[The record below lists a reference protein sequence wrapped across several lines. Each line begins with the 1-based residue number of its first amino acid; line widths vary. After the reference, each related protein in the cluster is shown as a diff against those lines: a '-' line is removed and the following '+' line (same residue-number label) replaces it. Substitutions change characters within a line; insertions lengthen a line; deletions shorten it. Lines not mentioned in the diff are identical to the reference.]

1 MPNSQNTS
9 NVSSELQTENFPV
22 VMRKYLE
29 QLEVAKA
36 RELLLDNLDKVRSI
50 DSLANMVMFMI
61 IDYETKHEH

>member
-1 MPNSQNTS
+1 MRNLQSTS
-9 NVSSELQTENFPV
+9 NVSSEPQTENFAV

-50 DSLANMVMFMI
+50 DSLTNMVMVMI